1 MKLTEREKKELKE
14 IIEDKGVQLIE
25 DIETAKEDLKMI
37 AVNVKETYGVSNSK
51 FNKMCVFAYAG
62 NKEEEKTKA
71 LEIFD
76 LYEELFNEVG

>member
-1 MKLTEREKKELKE
+1 MKLTEQEKKELKQ

-37 AVNVKETYGVSNSK
+37 ATSVKETYGVSTGK

-71 LEIFD
+71 LEIFNM
-76 LYEELFNEVG
+76 YEELFKDVL